1 MRKSS
6 KPKTYLNLPAVF
18 FFFAQTNITTLKFEF
33 HEFFTIQIERTLKQ
47 LEIKCTQIITEA
59 NKYHTLTL
67 IRMEEKNEDKGN
79 KNKPKN

>member
-18 FFFAQTNITTLKFEF
+18 HFAQTNITTLKFEF

-59 NKYHTLTL
+59 NEYHTLTL
-67 IRMEEKNEDKGN
+67 IRMEEKNEEKEN